1 MAKFRVV
8 IGAMSTKAT
17 VLAVV
22 GVGAPMMQDIV
33 TGGQK
38 ELVPVP
44 LVMVKFKVAIGVTKA
59 KATVKLA
66 VVVAGVA
73 KLAEEDQSA
82 LAAAGTMEQSARTNG
97 VMGANQTAMSAKAH
111 GLEEDQ
117 SALAVVGTM
126 GQTALINGVMEANQ
140 TAMFALVH
148 GLEVAVHLLHL
159 HHQLPHLQ
167 LLQRQPPQHAFGTAL
182 EDLVLV
188 PLCEG
193 LNQCIVIA
201 MPCLPLPQTIHMEP
215 SFMEVLQSLQAWEEG
230 IGWQTH
236 VENAGRSLVQ
246 VMHQDMVE

>member
-1 MAKFRVV
+1 M
-8 IGAMSTKAT
+8 
-17 VLAVV
+17 
-22 GVGAPMMQDIV
+22 
-33 TGGQK
+33 
-38 ELVPVP
+38 PVP

-59 KATVKLA
+59 KATVRLA

-82 LAAAGTMEQSARTNG
+82 LAAAGTMEQSARTSG
-97 VMGANQTAMSAKAH
+97 VMGVNQTAMFAKAH

-126 GQTALINGVMEANQ
+126 GQIVLINGVMEANQ

-148 GLEVAVHLLHL
+148 GLEVAVLLHR
-159 HHQLPHLQ
+159 HHQLPHHQLPRLQ
-167 LLQRQPPQHAFGTAL
+167 LQQRQPPQHAFGTAL
-182 EDLVLV
+182 GDLVRV

-201 MPCLPLPQTIHMEP
+201 MPCLLLPQTIHMEP

-230 IGWQTH
+230 IGCQTH
-236 VENAGRSLVQ
+236 VENAGR
-246 VMHQDMVE
+246 

>member
-1 MAKFRVV
+1 MAHTFK
-8 IGAMSTKAT
+8 
-17 VLAVV
+17 L
-22 GVGAPMMQDIV
+22 GVH
-33 TGGQK
+33 K

-59 KATVKLA
+59 KATVRLA

-82 LAAAGTMEQSARTNG
+82 LAAAGTMEQSARTSG
-97 VMGANQTAMSAKAH
+97 VMGVSQTAMFAKAH

-126 GQTALINGVMEANQ
+126 GQIVLINGVMEANQ

-148 GLEVAVHLLHL
+148 GLEVAVLLHL
-159 HHQLPHLQ
+159 HHQLPRLQ

-182 EDLVLV
+182 GDLVLV
-188 PLCEG
+188 PSCEG

-201 MPCLPLPQTIHMEP
+201 MPCLLLPQTIHTEP
-215 SFMEVLQSLQAWEEG
+215 SFMEVLQSLQVWEEV
-230 IGWQTH
+230 IGWQTP
-236 VENAGRSLVQ
+236 VENAGR
-246 VMHQDMVE
+246 